1 MMNLLVKE
9 IFIMKLRERLELMAL
24 LLVIFNDYFDLVE
37 KLLNL
42 FG

>member
-1 MMNLLVKE
+1 MMNLLVKGV
-9 IFIMKLRERLELMAL
+9 FIMKLRERLELMAL
-24 LLVIFNDYFDLVE
+24 LLAIFNDYFDLVE